1 MTYKLYWQ
9 IITMCKDGL
18 MHKQIASMLT
28 GVSLN
33 RINADCESSIRNRY
47 ITKGGTPSVIW
58 RDHILELSK
67 LNFSVKSISEKL
79 EIKPCHIYYL
89 LANKEKSKRSQSD

>member
-33 RINADCESSIRNRY
+33 KINADCESNIRNRY
-47 ITKGGTPSVIW
+47 ITRGGEPSAVW
-58 RDHILELSK
+58 KDNILELVK
-67 LNFSVKSISEKL
+67 LNYSVKSISEKL
-79 EIKPCHIYYL
+79 GIKPCHVYYS
-89 LANKEKSKRSQSD
+89 LANKEKSKHNQSD